1 MENAFIP
8 LIFRMK
14 YINRWGL
21 KFNTQKEDVMQHS
34 VECAFIA
41 HFLALIGNRYFGKEY
56 NIDKLTVCA
65 LYHDAA
71 EVLTGDLPTPI
82 KYFNDDM
89 RNIYK
94 RIEIAA
100 SEKIITYL
108 PNDLQ
113 EEYSSY
119 LNGTSLSDEE
129 RKILKISDK
138 LCAYIK
144 CMLEINAGNK
154 EFQPA
159 FKDICKEIESIDN
172 EELKYFLDNCLAA
185 FSLSLDDLKNTQ

>member
-8 LIFRMK
+8 LIFRLK

-34 VECAFIA
+34 IECAFIT
-41 HFLALIGNRYFGKEY
+41 HFLALIGNLHFGKKY
-56 NIDKLTVCA
+56 NADRLAVCA

-89 RNIYK
+89 RKIYK
-94 RIEIAA
+94 QIEDAA
-100 SEKIITYL
+100 SEKMITYL
-108 PNDLQ
+108 PKDLQ
-113 EEYSSY
+113 EEYASY
-119 LNGTSLSDEE
+119 LDGTKLSDEE
-129 RKILKISDK
+129 KKILKISDL

-144 CMLEINAGNK
+144 CIMEVNAGNK

-159 FKDICKEIESIDN
+159 FKDISNKIANIDS
-172 EELKYFLDNCLAA
+172 EELKYFTDNCLTA
-185 FSLSLDDLKNTQ
+185 FSLSLDDLKNTF